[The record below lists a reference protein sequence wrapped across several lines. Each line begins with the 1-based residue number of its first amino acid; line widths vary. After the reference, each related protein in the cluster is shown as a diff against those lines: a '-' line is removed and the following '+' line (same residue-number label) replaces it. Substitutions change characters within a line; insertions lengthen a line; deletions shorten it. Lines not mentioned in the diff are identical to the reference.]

1 MAKVPKTTTAPTG
14 QIAPFGLRMLPDL
27 KEKIEQAARD
37 SGRSMN
43 AEIVARLEQSFA
55 GRAGSPPGLLESFYQ
70 LIRIS
75 STLNALHSFRESFL
89 VKKISALEKR
99 VALSVEQADEMTIKE
114 LDQKI
119 ATYFNSEDVG
129 VKEYEETLAEKIE
142 LEDLIASMIDKAM
155 QQQSGD

>member
-1 MAKVPKTTTAPTG
+1 MAKAPKTTTAPTG

-55 GRAGSPPGLLESFYQ
+55 GRAGFPPGLLQSFYQ

-75 STLNALHSFRESFL
+75 STLNTHHSLRESFL
-89 VKKISALEKR
+89 AKKISALEKR
-99 VALSVEQADEMTIKE
+99 VALSVEQADEKTIKE
-114 LDQKI
+114 LDQEI
-119 ATYFNSEDVG
+119 ATHFNSEDVN
-129 VKEYEETLAEKIE
+129 VKAYEETLAEKIE